1 MKKKSLL
8 LVSLALLSTLNA
20 CGGSN
25 NSGGSFGDACPILQ
39 VHSLE
44 MAMVVGAVPVAVEYE
59 QRKSELLDALAMT
72 SFTDLGSL
80 KRAFNADMN
89 TVLGFSGSLKP
100 PTGEIRKTIEDLRL
114 NVWNW
119 DWTSVSTVEEVDA
132 IMAGFAA
139 IDEGCSKTN

>member
-1 MKKKSLL
+1 MKKTSLVAATL
-8 LVSLALLSTLNA
+8 ILISALSA
-20 CGGSN
+20 CGGSS
-25 NSGGSFGDACPILQ
+25 NSSGSFGDACPILQ
-39 VHSLE
+39 VHATE
-44 MAMVVGAVPVAVEYE
+44 MAMVVASVPVAVEYD

-72 SFTDLGSL
+72 SFTDLFSL
-80 KRAFNADMN
+80 KREFNADMN

-100 PTGEIRKTIEDLRL
+100 PTGEVRKTIEDLRL

-139 IDEGCSKTN
+139 IDEGCSKVN